1 MKKILNEGNQIHNVI
16 SSSGSVTVINYGS
29 DSGSGSTS
37 QKVTV
42 PTVPV
47 PQRGVQVEFQVVRKG
62 FFPKGGGE
70 VNFFLQPLKSLKPI
84 HLVDPGQVHRERSS
98 CSSCPVD

>member
-16 SSSGSVTVINYGS
+16 SSSGSGFEFLTSYGS
-29 DSGSGSTS
+29 DSGSTS

-47 PQRGVQVEFQVVRKG
+47 PVPQRCQ
-62 FFPKGGGE
+62 
-70 VNFFLQPLKSLKPI
+70 
-84 HLVDPGQVHRERSS
+84 
-98 CSSCPVD
+98 